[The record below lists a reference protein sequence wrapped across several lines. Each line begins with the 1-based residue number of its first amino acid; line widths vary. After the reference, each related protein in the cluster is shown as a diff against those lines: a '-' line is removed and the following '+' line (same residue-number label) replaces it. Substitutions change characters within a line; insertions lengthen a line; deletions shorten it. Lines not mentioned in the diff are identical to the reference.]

1 MSRELMDARLF
12 SMNNQSS
19 LKVNARGEPIG
30 VTPRLVKEFCAHVEK
45 CVSDLQDLFRDGLEE
60 KCQVGAANAAE
71 GAVQHVDEFA
81 GSMHWATYRAT
92 LRRHGTWRRD
102 LNVELVTPFT
112 RNIASSWST
121 LFESDLFASLS
132 DAITTSINK
141 LITDVEASAAAG
153 LKDHVHAQSS
163 VSQEEA
169 RHALGQTMEVVKE
182 ALGKEQKEISR
193 CLAPHVQNELTDGYN
208 LALEER
214 GQGSVA
220 RQKAVFHN
228 YIHGRKHDVFNG
240 GAEVLMG
247 RLSTAAET
255 IGKALN
261 ESLRKLAEKIEV
273 SLAVLWEDTRDV
285 PDQVRA
291 RLQTIQSVSKLLDQL
306 DMWSKAAEKASA
318 AS

>member
-1 MSRELMDARLF
+1 
-12 SMNNQSS
+12 
-19 LKVNARGEPIG
+19 
-30 VTPRLVKEFCAHVEK
+30 
-45 CVSDLQDLFRDGLEE
+45 
-60 KCQVGAANAAE
+60 
-71 GAVQHVDEFA
+71 
-81 GSMHWATYRAT
+81 
-92 LRRHGTWRRD
+92 
-102 LNVELVTPFT
+102 VTPFT

-220 RQKAVFHN
+220 RQKVCHTHHLKASSDRIQAVFHN

-261 ESLRKLAEKIEV
+261 ESLRELAEKVRLFGFILAWASLISLLQIEV

-291 RLQTIQSVSKLLDQL
+291 RLQIIQSVSKLLDQL